1 MQTGYKRWEP
11 CTDAEKQPVKHV
23 MACYASDLHESR
35 KWPTLNVKQW
45 RSEVGLASF
54 QELFMEGYSY
64 SSPVPKSRAQTSSS
78 GDRDAIDSLTHLLR
92 LAYSVWGVE
101 ARFTQHLINLHHL
114 LKSQDIML
122 INSFGFFLYLSIFV
136 FQLRAF
142 APIILMWL

>member
-1 MQTGYKRWEP
+1 
-11 CTDAEKQPVKHV
+11 
-23 MACYASDLHESR
+23 
-35 KWPTLNVKQW
+35 
-45 RSEVGLASF
+45 
-54 QELFMEGYSY
+54 MEGYSY